1 MVMEIMMMMMMMMMM
16 TMMMMTM
23 MMTMTMMIIITIVIT
38 HSSSEIWIGRCI
50 RYPLSSN
57 DGTSRDLKRG

>member
-1 MVMEIMMMMMMMMMM
+1 MITKDHNGNGMMMMMMMMMM
-16 TMMMMTM
+16 MIVITM
-23 MMTMTMMIIITIVIT
+23 VIT

-57 DGTSRDLKRG
+57 DGTSRDLKPG